1 MATAASTRSLLSN
14 TLPLFSAIE
23 TLLVTPIKTLNLDF
37 SLALQGLI
45 LIMLAAECGSGN
57 LQLHL
62 RSRASHLFGQAGGR
76 GHSLMSKTPLHRARS
91 IAKFP
96 QTHHSRSAS
105 GQLNAAERG
114 VYNHASLCSLVVC
127 FAARSTWPAGS
138 PVLDKEQRDQA
149 LRYADYENERDTA
162 LLCDSGLPDTEV
174 SKQSTGLLC
183 SCAANPPHSAGCLL
197 THAIALFAWHF
208 TPPIQT

>member
-1 MATAASTRSLLSN
+1 MATATSTRSLLSN

-23 TLLVTPIKTLNLDF
+23 TLQLTPIRVLNLDF
-37 SLALQGLI
+37 LWALQVLI

-57 LQLHL
+57 SQLHL

-76 GHSLMSKTPLHRARS
+76 GHSLMSKTPLRRARS

-96 QTHHSRSAS
+96 QTNHSRSAS

-114 VYNHASLCSLVVC
+114 VYNHASLCSVFVR
-127 FAARSTWPAGS
+127 FASRSTWPAGS

-149 LRYADYENERDTA
+149 LRFADYENERDTA

-174 SKQSTGLLC
+174 SKQSTGLLYP
-183 SCAANPPHSAGCLL
+183 CAATSAHSVGRLL
-197 THAIALFAWHF
+197 MHAIALFA
-208 TPPIQT
+208 